1 MPHLFLSAVIGMFAT
16 MIATMIAIVFALGVE
31 FSGFNNKSSQTLS
44 AVKLKDFLAC
54 LGRAEE
60 GSMAYRSGS
69 RW

>member
-1 MPHLFLSAVIGMFAT
+1 MSAV
-16 MIATMIAIVFALGVE
+16 VFKNALGVG

-60 GSMAYRSGS
+60 GIMAYRSGS